1 MGILDIFCR
10 NKKLIE
16 EIEDLK
22 CKYRSLESKLEQ
34 KDKELE
40 KLLLEKE
47 ILMNKNLNKDN
58 EILSLKKKIGL
69 FTVNYNTYKFKY
81 KKLEEKNLTLEKEYR
96 RIFEENR
103 KLKENFLV
111 K

>member
-1 MGILDIFCR
+1 MAILDIFYK
-10 NKKLIE
+10 NKKLIQKLE
-16 EIEDLK
+16 ELK
-22 CKYRSLESKLEQ
+22 CKYKNLESKLEE

-40 KLLLEKE
+40 TLVLEKE
-47 ILMNKNLNKDN
+47 VLMSKNLKKDN

-69 FTVNYNTYKFKY
+69 FTVNYNTDKFKY
-81 KKLEEKNLTLEKEYR
+81 KKLEEKILILEKEYR
-96 RIFEENR
+96 RVSEENK

>member
-1 MGILDIFCR
+1 MGILDIFYR

-22 CKYRSLESKLEQ
+22 CKYKNLESKLEQ
-34 KDKELE
+34 KNRELE
-40 KLLLEKE
+40 TLVLEKE
-47 ILMNKNLNKDN
+47 VLMSKNLKKDN
-58 EILSLKKKIGL
+58 EILNLKKRIGL
-69 FTVNYNTYKFKY
+69 FTVNYNTDKFKY
-81 KKLEEKNLTLEKEYR
+81 KKLEEKILILEKEYR
-96 RIFEENR
+96 RVAEENR